1 MADDSSLREAALR
14 YHELKPAGKID
25 IIASKSME
33 TQLDL
38 SLAYSPGVA
47 AVCEKIKEDPTSV
60 HKYTIRGNL
69 VAVITNGTA
78 VLGLG
83 AIGALASKPVMEGKA
98 ILFKKFAGINSVDIE
113 IDTEDPKTLIETIVP
128 LEPSFGGINLE
139 DIRAPECFIVEE
151 QLRKRMKIPVFH
163 DDQHGTAIIASA
175 GLLNALKLV
184 KKSIEK
190 IKLVAS
196 GAGAAS
202 LACLDLMVSL
212 GLKKENIWVYDANG
226 LINKTRKDIDKYKSR
241 YSQNSEAISIENA
254 LNNADVLL
262 GLSVAG
268 AIKPEMIMRMTK
280 QPIIFALAN
289 PVPEIMPD
297 VAYKARPDA
306 IIATGRSDF
315 PNQINN
321 VLCFPFLFRGALDVG
336 ATTIN
341 EAMKIAACKAI
352 AELARKEVSDSIN
365 IAYAGKSFEFGI
377 NYIIPKPFD
386 NRLILEVAPAV
397 AVAAMKSGVATRP
410 IKDLNAYKQELSEF
424 VYKSSFAL
432 RGVYE
437 RVRNKNKSVVFAEG
451 EEPRV
456 LRAIQSIKDE
466 KFAKIILI
474 GRKNVLLARQKRYAP
489 RLVYERDF
497 TIVDPENDSR
507 YREYWQLYHNINGRH
522 GASPDLAKS
531 IVRTKPSVIAALMVY
546 RKEADTMICGV
557 VDQYNNH
564 FSAIKEII
572 GLNENSQLHAALTML
587 VLNSGPL
594 FLCDTHINE
603 HNDPTDIS
611 HMAWLAAQQVK
622 SLGIIP
628 RIAFVSHS
636 NFGAYNTASA
646 IKMRKAAQQFNQHH
660 PNIEAEGEMH
670 TDAALNAEIR
680 LQLLPQSRLKSN
692 ANILVLPSLDSANST
707 YNVLKVVAEGQLIGP
722 MLLGSKLNAHIVTN
736 SVTSRGLF
744 NLAAIAVAEAVDS

>member
-1 MADDSSLREAALR
+1 MTGDSSIREAALR
-14 YHELKPAGKID
+14 YHELKPAGKIE
-25 IIASKSME
+25 IISSKPMD
-33 TQLDL
+33 TQQDL
-38 SLAYSPGVA
+38 ALAYSPGVA
-47 AVCEKIKEDPTSV
+47 AACEKIQEDPQSV

-83 AIGALASKPVMEGKA
+83 AIGPLASKPVMEGKA

-113 IDTEDPKTLIETIVP
+113 IDAEDPKTLVDIIAP

-175 GLLNALKLV
+175 GLINGLELV
-184 KKSIEK
+184 KKSAK
-190 IKLVAS
+190 DIKLVAS

-212 GLKKENIWVYDANG
+212 GLRRENIWVFDAKG
-226 LINKTRKDIDKYKSR
+226 LVTNSRNDLDKYKSK
-241 YSQNSEAISIENA
+241 YSRSCESIDIGTA
-254 LNNADVLL
+254 LNDADVLL

-268 AIKPEMIMRMTK
+268 AIKPEMIMGMAK
-280 QPIIFALAN
+280 KPIIFALAN

-297 VAYKARPDA
+297 VAFKARPDA

-341 EAMKIAACKAI
+341 EDMKIAACKAI
-352 AELARKEVSDSIN
+352 AALARREVSDSIN
-365 IAYAGKSFEFGI
+365 SAYAGKSFEFGT

-386 NRLILEVAPAV
+386 NRLILEIAPAV

-410 IKDLNAYKQELSEF
+410 IKDLDAYKQELNEF

-432 RGVYE
+432 RSVFE
-437 RVRNKNKSVVFAEG
+437 KVRNKEKRVVFAEG
-451 EEPRV
+451 EEPKV
-456 LRAIQSIKDE
+456 LRAVQSIKDE
-466 KFAKIILI
+466 KLAKVILI

-489 RLVYERDF
+489 RLVYEKDF
-497 TIVDPENDSR
+497 TIVDPEKDSR
-507 YREYWQLYHNINGRH
+507 YRQYWQLYHKINGRH

-531 IVRTKPSVIAALMVY
+531 IVRTKPSVIAALMVH
-546 RKEADTMICGV
+546 RNEADAMICGV
-557 VDQYNNH
+557 IDQYNNH
-564 FSAIKEII
+564 FSSIKNII
-572 GLNENSQLHAALTML
+572 GLNENSKLHAALSML
-587 VLNSGPL
+587 VLSSGPL

-603 HNDPTDIS
+603 HNDSSDIS

-622 SLGIIP
+622 ALNIVP
-628 RIAFVSHS
+628 RIAFISHS
-636 NFGAYNTASA
+636 NFGAYDTFSA
-646 IKMRKAAQQFNQHH
+646 KKMREATKLFSQYH
-660 PNIEAEGEMH
+660 PDIEAEGEMH
-670 TDAALNAEIR
+670 TDAALNKDIR
-680 LQLLPQSRLKSN
+680 LSLLPDSRLKSN
-692 ANILVLPSLDSANST
+692 ANILVLPSLDSANAT
-707 YNVLKVVAEGQLIGP
+707 YNALKIVADGQLIGP
-722 MLLGSKLNAHIVTN
+722 LLLGTKLNAHIVTN

-744 NLAAIAVAEAVDS
+744 NLAAISVAETLVS